1 MPNSTHFM
9 ECKSLPSAT
18 GAVGYWIMAHLMQ
31 APAHLCSPDHVLHLL
46 DSNPNRVFSPYSYQ
60 HKSALSHS
68 QGGRGGHSVTTNTQR
83 SIKTIFKTHTHVLF
97 KMKQLLIHDFT
108 KKGKQLC
115 DWWGCAR
122 TLVQGHPCSSTR
134 TARLRFFFPPV
145 TS

>member
-9 ECKSLPSAT
+9 VCKSLPSAT

-68 QGGRGGHSVTTNTQR
+68 QGGRGGGILSLPIPSEVL
-83 SIKTIFKTHTHVLF
+83 KPFLKHTLMYYS
-97 KMKQLLIHDFT
+97 K
-108 KKGKQLC
+108 
-115 DWWGCAR
+115 
-122 TLVQGHPCSSTR
+122 
-134 TARLRFFFPPV
+134 
-145 TS
+145 